1 MEFKLSDMLDNYFRS
16 YILVLVVMI
25 LTLSVGLY
33 AVYGLYENEYV
44 SKTTIMLGYNKGE
57 SASFDIYLNQS
68 ILKNYEELAVS
79 DIALLEVKEQ
89 TKLDYSISQLK
100 NIITINSVDGT
111 EYLVIEA
118 TTNNKYDC
126 AKISYSVYEVL
137 SKEVERIFGLS
148 NIHLVD
154 TSSKGTL
161 KYNKHLF
168 AVVVIVGA
176 IALSF
181 LASIIKFFL
190 FPNLVKKNKIK
201 KVKKIENEKKNIIKT
216 EPTKKVVK
224 KVVVKS
230 EPIKKVIKK
239 ETVESETPK
248 KVVKKEAVESKPTKK
263 VVKKETVE
271 LEPSKK
277 ILKKESTK
285 EDATKKVIKKTT
297 NSTNKTVSK
306 EDNSVKTKKDSS
318 NKEKKIIKK

>member
-57 SASFDIYLNQS
+57 TESFDIYLNQS

-118 TTNNKYDC
+118 TTNNKYDS

-168 AVVVIVGA
+168 AVVVIIGA

-201 KVKKIENEKKNIIKT
+201 KVKKIESEKKNIIKT

-239 ETVESETPK
+239 ETVES
-248 KVVKKEAVESKPTKK
+248 KPTKK
-263 VVKKETVE
+263 VVKKETAE

-297 NSTNKTVSK
+297 KSTNKTVSK
-306 EDNSVKTKKDSS
+306 EDNSVKTKKDNS

>member
-25 LTLSVGLY
+25 LTLSIGLY
-33 AVYGLYENEYV
+33 SVYGIYENEYV

-57 SASFDIYLNQS
+57 TESFDIYLNQS

-118 TTNNKYDC
+118 TTNNKYDS

-168 AVVVIVGA
+168 AVVVIIGA

-201 KVKKIENEKKNIIKT
+201 KVKKIESEKKNIIKT

-239 ETVESETPK
+239 ET
-248 KVVKKEAVESKPTKK
+248 VESKPTKK

-285 EDATKKVIKKTT
+285 EDATKKVIRKTT
-297 NSTNKTVSK
+297 KSTNKTVSK
-306 EDNSVKTKKDSS
+306 EDNSVKTKKDNS

>member
-57 SASFDIYLNQS
+57 TESFDIYLNQS

-118 TTNNKYDC
+118 TTNNKYDS

-168 AVVVIVGA
+168 AVVVIIGA

-201 KVKKIENEKKNIIKT
+201 KVKEIENEKKNIIKT

-239 ETVESETPK
+239 ETVES
-248 KVVKKEAVESKPTKK
+248 KPTKK
-263 VVKKETVE
+263 VVKKETAE

-297 NSTNKTVSK
+297 KSTNKTVSK
-306 EDNSVKTKKDSS
+306 EDNSVKTKKDNS

>member
-16 YILVLVVMI
+16 YILVLIVMI

-57 SASFDIYLNQS
+57 SESFDIYLNQS

-118 TTNNKYDC
+118 TTNNKYDS

-168 AVVVIVGA
+168 AVVVIIGA

-230 EPIKKVIKK
+230 KPIKKVIKK
-239 ETVESETPK
+239 ETVESETTK

-285 EDATKKVIKKTT
+285 DATKKVIKKTT

>member
-57 SASFDIYLNQS
+57 TESFDIYLNQS

-118 TTNNKYDC
+118 TTNNKYVS

-168 AVVVIVGA
+168 AVVVIIGA

-181 LASIIKFFL
+181 LASIIKFF
-190 FPNLVKKNKIK
+190 
-201 KVKKIENEKKNIIKT
+201 
-216 EPTKKVVK
+216 
-224 KVVVKS
+224 
-230 EPIKKVIKK
+230 
-239 ETVESETPK
+239 
-248 KVVKKEAVESKPTKK
+248 
-263 VVKKETVE
+263 
-271 LEPSKK
+271 
-277 ILKKESTK
+277 
-285 EDATKKVIKKTT
+285 
-297 NSTNKTVSK
+297 
-306 EDNSVKTKKDSS
+306 
-318 NKEKKIIKK
+318 

>member
-1 MEFKLSDMLDNYFRS
+1 MEFKLSDMIDNYFRS

-57 SASFDIYLNQS
+57 TASFDIYLNQS

-118 TTNNKYDC
+118 TTNNKYDS

-168 AVVVIVGA
+168 AVVVIIGA

-230 EPIKKVIKK
+230 EPIKKV
-239 ETVESETPK
+239 
-248 KVVKKEAVESKPTKK
+248 VKKEAVESKPTKK
-263 VVKKETVE
+263 VVKKEAVE
-271 LEPSKK
+271 SKPSKK

-285 EDATKKVIKKTT
+285 EDETKKVIKK
-297 NSTNKTVSK
+297 TNKTVSK
-306 EDNSVKTKKDSS
+306 EDNSVKTKKDNS